1 MAVKS
6 DNAGN
11 WHSPCVILRKAD
23 GTEYVVVRMD
33 NYGWGGSYDE
43 TVKTCDWNW
52 DTFQANIDGSQV
64 DITVANDGN
73 GTASI
78 RYHVV
83 YANGEEHFQFYGGL
97 AVDSADVTFAIVT
110 EESYLIFD

>member
-1 MAVKS
+1 
-6 DNAGN
+6 
-11 WHSPCVILRKAD
+11 
-23 GTEYVVVRMD
+23 
-33 NYGWGGSYDE
+33 
-43 TVKTCDWNW
+43 
-52 DTFQANIDGSQV
+52 V

-73 GTASI
+73 GSASI

-83 YANGEEHFQFYGGL
+83 YANGEEHFQFYDGL